1 MNYRNIALIFLLSA
15 LFGCDKFAGVTVTET
30 FNIENTYSELYVSNA
45 INVVIS
51 DTAEEVKVT
60 TGENL
65 LPNVIIEEKDDILD
79 IRLKDGTYFFNS
91 TVNIELPVNPNLTK
105 LTLSKAS
112 DIEGDV
118 NAEELTIN
126 LRNASDAKLKGYVK
140 KLTLNLKDASAIKKN
155 IINSRYG
162 FSCDECE
169 VSMEDASDA
178 YIHCDGTIK
187 INRLS
192 GASDLHY
199 TGNATITIAPGAT
212 AGASDIKNDIL

>member
-1 MNYRNIALIFLLSA
+1 MCQSAIQWIVFCDMFHIFVQINRDLPMNCRIITLIFLLSA

-60 TGENL
+60 AGENL

-91 TVNIELPVNPNLTK
+91 TVNIELPVNPNLTE
-105 LTLSKAS
+105 LTLSDAS

-118 NAEELTIN
+118 NAQELTIN

-140 KLTLNLKDASAIKKN
+140 KLTLNLKDASGIKKN
-155 IINSRYG
+155 IINSVMDFRAMNAK
-162 FSCDECE
+162 FLWKMR
-169 VSMEDASDA
+169 VMRI
-178 YIHCDGTIK
+178 YI
-187 INRLS
+187 
-192 GASDLHY
+192 AM
-199 TGNATITIAPGAT
+199 AP
-212 AGASDIKNDIL
+212 LE

>member
-1 MNYRNIALIFLLSA
+1 MF
-15 LFGCDKFAGVTVTET
+15 FQPF
-30 FNIENTYSELYVSNA
+30 
-45 INVVIS
+45 
-51 DTAEEVKVT
+51 
-60 TGENL
+60 
-65 LPNVIIEEKDDILD
+65 

-91 TVNIELPVNPNLTK
+91 TVNIELPVNPDLTK
-105 LTLSKAS
+105 LTLSDAS

-140 KLTLNLKDASAIKKN
+140 KLTLNLKDASVIKKN

-187 INRLS
+187 INTLS

>member
-1 MNYRNIALIFLLSA
+1 MNCRIVVLIFVLSA
-15 LFGCDKFAGVTVTET
+15 LLGCDKFAGDSFTKT

-65 LPNVIIEEKDDILD
+65 LPNVIIEEKEDILD

-91 TVNIELPVNPNLTK
+91 TVNIELPVNPNLTE
-105 LTLSKAS
+105 LTLSDAS
-112 DIEGDV
+112 DIKGKV

-126 LRNASDAKLKGYVK
+126 LRNASDANLKGYVK
-140 KLTLNLKDASAIKKN
+140 KLTLNLKDASGIKKN